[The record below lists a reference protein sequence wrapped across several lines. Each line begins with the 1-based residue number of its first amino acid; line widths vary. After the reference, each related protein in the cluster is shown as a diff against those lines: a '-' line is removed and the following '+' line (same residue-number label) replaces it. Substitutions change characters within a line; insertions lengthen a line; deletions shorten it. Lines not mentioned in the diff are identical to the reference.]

1 MIDPN
6 IVYLALLASLWLVVT
21 AIHMP
26 GTGMLEVLAVIA
38 VIGAVVL
45 LASVPTQ
52 WGAAVIV
59 VIGTLSAL
67 VIPFFGREYELVAIG
82 GLLVAAVGAL
92 FLFNGMAVSPAII
105 LLVTGAGLIFQRFGL
120 VPSIEHQKAQ
130 PAMLDDQT
138 MIGAR
143 GHVQRALSP
152 VGTVYV
158 RGESWT
164 ARASSGD
171 TPLTEGMEIMV
182 VERDGLT
189 LMVEPV
195 KQKRTEPSADETT
208 S

>member
-26 GTGMLEVLAVIA
+26 GTGFLEGLALIA
-38 VIGAVVL
+38 VIGAVIL
-45 LASVPTQ
+45 LVSMPTQ

-67 VIPFFGREYELVAIG
+67 VIPFFGREYELIAIG

-92 FLFNGMAVSPAII
+92 FLFDGMAVSPAII

-120 VPSIEHQKAQ
+120 VPTLEHQKAQ
-130 PAMLDDQT
+130 PAMLEDQP

-143 GHVQRALSP
+143 GYVQKALNP

-164 ARASSGD
+164 ARANTD
-171 TPLTEGMEIMV
+171 APLTEGTEIMV

-189 LMVEPV
+189 LLVEPA
-195 KQKRTEPSADETT
+195 KQKRTEPSASE
-208 S
+208 SAS

>member
-1 MIDPN
+1 
-6 IVYLALLASLWLVVT
+6 
-21 AIHMP
+21 MP
-26 GTGMLEVLAVIA
+26 GTGLLEGLALIA
-38 VIGAVVL
+38 VIGAVIL
-45 LASVPTQ
+45 LVSVPTH
-52 WGAAVIV
+52 WGAAVII

-92 FLFNGMAVSPAII
+92 FLFDGMAVSPAII

-120 VPSIEHQKAQ
+120 VPSLEHQKAQ
-130 PAMLDDQT
+130 PAMLEDQS

-143 GHVQRALSP
+143 GHVQKTLNP
-152 VGTVYV
+152 IGTVYV

-164 ARASSGD
+164 ARASSD

-189 LMVEPV
+189 LLVEPA
-195 KQKRTEPSADETT
+195 KQKRTESSAAE
-208 S
+208 SAS